1 MKTGEQTSDLVTL
14 NNRVFGMPLRED
26 ILQRVVVWQLAKRR
40 QGTHC
45 VKTLSEVRGSNRKPF
60 PQKGTGRAR
69 QGQKRYFLLRNC
81 ESELLKCAEATNRW
95 DRDRVITITRSP

>member
-1 MKTGEQTSDLVTL
+1 
-14 NNRVFGMPLRED
+14 MPLRED

-45 VKTLSEVRGSNRKPF
+45 VKTLSEVSGSNRKPF

-69 QGQKRYFLLRNC
+69 QGQKRYFPFDRCDL
-81 ESELLKCAEATNRW
+81 ELLKCAEATNRW
-95 DRDRVITITRSP
+95 DRDRVITTIRSL

>member
-45 VKTLSEVRGSNRKPF
+45 VKTLSEVSGSNRKPF

-69 QGQKRYFLLRNC
+69 QGQKRYFYYVT
-81 ESELLKCAEATNRW
+81 ATQSSSNARRLQA
-95 DRDRVITITRSP
+95 DGTAPA

>member
-69 QGQKRYFLLRNC
+69 QGQKRYFF
-81 ESELLKCAEATNRW
+81 
-95 DRDRVITITRSP
+95 IT